1 MKFLEGVPMTEPCS
15 DISHPPALPSLGLR
29 FGISYWTGALALRKL
44 CGLFIPAIFYLPPRM
59 ASGPPL
65 CPPAIAWLTCALCS
79 NPSEAESLCISSLVP
94 SQAGKKS
101 PASYNFA
108 AAAFWRPSQTR
119 TARLRVLS
127 NRPTHNHPSKRAVS
141 PEVKSPVF
149 NIKPST
155 GPVFL
160 FPGDSGT

>member
-1 MKFLEGVPMTEPCS
+1 MFPWLNPVLTSHIHLLSPVLGSDLGLVIGLGLWLSESSVVFLS
-15 DISHPPALPSLGLR
+15 LPSSTSRHGWLQVPRCAHLLLLG
-29 FGISYWTGALALRKL
+29 
-44 CGLFIPAIFYLPPRM
+44 
-59 ASGPPL
+59 
-65 CPPAIAWLTCALCS
+65 
-79 NPSEAESLCISSLVP
+79 SLVLCAP
-94 SQAGKKS
+94 THQYQRASVSAPWFPLKLAKKS

>member
-1 MKFLEGVPMTEPCS
+1 MFPWLNPVLTSHIHLLSPVLGSDLGLVIGLGLWLSKSYVVFLS
-15 DISHPPALPSLGLR
+15 LPSSTFCHGWLQ
-29 FGISYWTGALALRKL
+29 
-44 CGLFIPAIFYLPPRM
+44 IPCCAHL
-59 ASGPPL
+59 L
-65 CPPAIAWLTCALCS
+65 LTWLTCALCA
-79 NPSEAESLCISSLVP
+79 NPSEAEGLYISSLVP

-101 PASYNFA
+101 PASYNFTA
-108 AAAFWRPSQTR
+108 TAFWRPSQTR

>member
-1 MKFLEGVPMTEPCS
+1 MAEPCS
-15 DISHPPALPSLGLR
+15 DISHPPALPSFGLR
-29 FGISYWTGALALRKL
+29 FGVSYWTRALALKKL
-44 CGLFIPAIFYLPPRM
+44 CGLFIPAIFYLLPRM
-59 ASGPPL
+59 ASDPLL
-65 CPPAIAWLTCALCS
+65 CPPVIDLAHLCS
-79 NPSEAESLCISSLVP
+79 VLEPIRSRGLYISSLVP
-94 SQAGKKS
+94 SQAGKRS
-101 PASYNFA
+101 PAGYNFA

-127 NRPTHNHPSKRAVS
+127 NRPTRNHPSKRAVS